1 VLVEVDS
8 VLVFDVEGTGE
19 GLLVVAESATSLAAF
34 LDFVWEGPIFSV
46 SSLAIES
53 VSLCFLAEA

>member
-8 VLVFDVEGTGE
+8 VLVSDVEGAGE
-19 GLLVVAESATSLAAF
+19 GLLVVAESATSLAF
-34 LDFVWEGPIFSV
+34 LDFVWEGPTFSV

-53 VSLCFLAEA
+53 VSLCFFAEA